1 MKPELQTSKDEEDVV
16 TIKIP
21 TGKDLQ
27 DAMGV
32 GDVKPKLSYSFMI
45 GAAIV
50 SAPKRMATF
59 NMVLNYIIK
68 AFPYYAKSDNKS
80 KLQAAVNRYGN
91 YAFFLLYLQSRL
103 GIIICRVCRWCGIII
118 KHELS
123 IWKGGNWEGG
133 IALNLAP

>member
-1 MKPELQTSKDEEDVV
+1 M

-103 GIIICRVCRWCGIII
+103 GIIICRVCRWYHNQYG
-118 KHELS
+118 KEETGREEL
-123 IWKGGNWEGG
+123 
-133 IALNLAP
+133 L